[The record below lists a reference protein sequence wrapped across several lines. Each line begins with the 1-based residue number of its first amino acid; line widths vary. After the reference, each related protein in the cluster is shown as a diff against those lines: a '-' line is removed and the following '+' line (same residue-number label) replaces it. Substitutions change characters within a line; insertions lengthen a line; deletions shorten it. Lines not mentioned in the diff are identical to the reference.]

1 MLKGN
6 PVHLPPAWEEKAP
19 KRLMVPNGCGERCNL
34 DLNRKIPSCSGIHFS
49 FHSRRQ
55 NTFYVY
61 ILMVKGYFG
70 AGLCFISLVQRQ
82 LGIILP
88 AGVML
93 NVCPEQRPKKQICLE
108 GIIV

>member
-1 MLKGN
+1 
-6 PVHLPPAWEEKAP
+6 
-19 KRLMVPNGCGERCNL
+19 
-34 DLNRKIPSCSGIHFS
+34 
-49 FHSRRQ
+49 
-55 NTFYVY
+55 
-61 ILMVKGYFG
+61 MVKGYFG

-108 GIIV
+108 GIIVWGCYRAAKVENTHKATERPGS